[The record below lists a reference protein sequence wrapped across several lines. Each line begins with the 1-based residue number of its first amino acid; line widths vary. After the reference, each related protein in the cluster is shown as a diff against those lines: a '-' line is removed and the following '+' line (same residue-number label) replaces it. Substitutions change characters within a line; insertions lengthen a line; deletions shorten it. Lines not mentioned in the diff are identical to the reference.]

1 MGPASY
7 IFISS
12 LFADLAQNHVA
23 NEASLR
29 VTLQFAQEEE
39 LEPIFSPLL
48 YGHDLQQS
56 ILACELHNHL
66 GAVNFVNVDCTV
78 FLNVLRLGKRLAF
91 GVWMTVLRKDHRKVK
106 NNSQEHCTKG
116 IKKHIEFNT
125 T

>member
-12 LFADLAQNHVA
+12 LFADLAQNYVA

-56 ILACELHNHL
+56 ILVCELHNSL
-66 GAVNFVNVDCTV
+66 EAVNFVNVDCIV
-78 FLNVLRLGKRLAF
+78 FLNVLRLGKRLPF
-91 GVWMTVLRKDHRKVK
+91 GVWMTVLRKDHRK
-106 NNSQEHCTKG
+106 SQKQ
-116 IKKHIEFNT
+116 
-125 T
+125 

>member
-1 MGPASY
+1 MWRRLRDLFEVSLLTAIFVGPASY

-48 YGHDLQQS
+48 YGHDLF
-56 ILACELHNHL
+56 
-66 GAVNFVNVDCTV
+66 NFSSCN
-78 FLNVLRLGKRLAF
+78 F
-91 GVWMTVLRKDHRKVK
+91 
-106 NNSQEHCTKG
+106 SS
-116 IKKHIEFNT
+116 
-125 T
+125 

>member
-56 ILACELHNHL
+56 ILVCELHNPL

-91 GVWMTVLRKDHRKVK
+91 GVWMTVLRKDHRKSKTIVR
-106 NNSQEHCTKG
+106 NTVQKG
-116 IKKHIEFNT
+116 SRST
-125 T
+125 